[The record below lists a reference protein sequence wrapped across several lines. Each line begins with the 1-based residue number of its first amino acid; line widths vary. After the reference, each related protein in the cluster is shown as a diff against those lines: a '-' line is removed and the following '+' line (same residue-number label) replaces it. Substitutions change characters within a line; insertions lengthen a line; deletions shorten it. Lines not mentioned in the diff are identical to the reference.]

1 MYHNIYNLVGETAS
15 EEAIEAKE
23 STMKEDEEMKQE
35 TLDTDVS
42 TEDKITMSEEATN
55 PDLEW
60 ETTAIAEAK
69 KLAEFKSDVPY
80 ENPLLVHLYTDCRI
94 VDRVVKAWEE
104 NEGDEPRRK
113 GYMGHLTRIANIM
126 VITIG

>member
-1 MYHNIYNLVGETAS
+1 
-15 EEAIEAKE
+15 
-23 STMKEDEEMKQE
+23 MKQ
-35 TLDTDVS
+35 DTVEPDES
-42 TEDKITMSEEATN
+42 TEDEGATMNEEETTN

-69 KLAEFKSDVPY
+69 KLAEIKSDVPY
-80 ENPLLVHLYTDCRI
+80 ENPLLVHLYTDCKI

-104 NEGDEPRRK
+104 NEGEEPRRK

-126 VITIG
+126 VSKEVSNLCTCRYEFLLQ